1 MKFGQDGAVRLLKS
15 LHLKHFAFPVFPQ
28 KNNDLHPPSNTSKMS
43 QVNKPDFKR
52 FNSALEV
59 VSQQGALIAS
69 MADGE
74 GVQNFVHILSGLR
87 NDMNCLREEV
97 AEMRQK
103 LDGKLKKG
111 QDEIMDTPWDD
122 KRLASE

>member
-1 MKFGQDGAVRLLKS
+1 
-15 LHLKHFAFPVFPQ
+15 
-28 KNNDLHPPSNTSKMS
+28 MS